1 MAPYANPWCVPLL
14 EHWNPPAQTQGRPLT
29 LHIHRTLLSSAQVA
43 LLLCRDNV
51 LYVLHGQVL
60 AEGVIEKSL
69 QLVHCQL
76 LHVTL
81 GWVAKGTSVL
91 ATTLPQAHPAQ
102 SQRQASRFH
111 NTEAPTEFI
120 PLEPRPP
127 GSRTPSGQW
136 SSPTHCGVGL
146 TIHRPPHD
154 TST

>member
-14 EHWNPPAQTQGRPLT
+14 EHWSPPTETQGRPLT
-29 LHIHRTLLSSAQVA
+29 VHIHRALLSGAQVA
-43 LLLCRDNV
+43 LLLCHDDV

-91 ATTLPQAHPAQ
+91 ATTLPVPTQ
-102 SQRQASRFH
+102 H
-111 NTEAPTEFI
+111 NPKG
-120 PLEPRPP
+120 RPP
-127 GSRTPSGQW
+127 DSITLKHLLPSFHW
-136 SSPTHCGVGL
+136 SPGL
-146 TIHRPPHD
+146 QAAGHPVDSGHAPLVVAWV
-154 TST
+154 